1 MGPRPSL
8 SFQLWSGAGS
18 PSRSTPR
25 VPTYV
30 LTIWAIWG
38 RGWGMGAVTG
48 RTRSRA
54 APRLRTLTCQSL
66 AAFLTGTPLCKLK
79 LRHEGALLSL
89 NFLFSLVPLTPL
101 LGAHS
106 PPTPKYPFPS
116 RYHFPST
123 QCLSYFVTFP
133 ACLPYAALI
142 LLRFLLI
149 VVRDSLW

>member
-25 VPTYV
+25 LHV

-106 PPTPKYPFPS
+106 PPPPPPSIPFPQGII
-116 RYHFPST
+116 FLVPSA
-123 QCLSYFVTFP
+123 F
-133 ACLPYAALI
+133 LI
-142 LLRFLLI
+142 LSPFLLA
-149 VVRDSLW
+149 SPMLPSSF